1 MSALSFF
8 SVCLLVLS
16 PFSTDYLDVIDMY
29 RRGEVDAAL
38 EHLHEIA
45 PGSINNLLAQWEE
58 RAFRPGDDVVQA
70 AAVMHTDFAMRA
82 VDELKFTLAGYH
94 VGVAKRLVERIQNRQ
109 KHERFHRDWLLAV
122 GYFFQSSI
130 FVHGASDSFHVART
144 VSTKA

>member
-45 PGSINNLLAQWEE
+45 PGSINNLLAQWGEHGPF
-58 RAFRPGDDVVQA
+58 APAMMSFKRP
-70 AAVMHTDFAMRA
+70 R
-82 VDELKFTLAGYH
+82 
-94 VGVAKRLVERIQNRQ
+94 
-109 KHERFHRDWLLAV
+109 
-122 GYFFQSSI
+122 
-130 FVHGASDSFHVART
+130 
-144 VSTKA
+144 